1 MAVHK
6 LHVDEFSDDRY
17 LLFAIHSRIEDYRI
31 AYLLNKHLGI
41 KIERKQND
49 LDVDYLKSSYAIYEW
64 DNKVEYIIWNLVSN
78 CCVKE
83 EEAITSTGVLFGNNN
98 KIVKTYNLIPELKTV
113 DYLLKISGEIYGL
126 DEQFILETLQ
136 KIPQI
141 ITSYSVNPIK
151 IKSRENIIF

>member
-1 MAVHK
+1 MALHK

-31 AYLLNKHLGI
+31 AYLLNKHLSI
-41 KIERKQND
+41 KLERKQND

-64 DNKVEYIIWNLVSN
+64 DNKVEYTTWNLVSN

-83 EEAITSTGVLFGNNN
+83 EEAVSSTGVLFSNND

-113 DYLLKISGEIYGL
+113 DYLLKISGETYGL
-126 DEQFILETLQ
+126 NEQRILEILQ
-136 KIPQI
+136 KISMI
-141 ITSYSVNPIK
+141 ITSYSVNPLK
-151 IKSRENIIF
+151 LKSRDNIIF